1 MGDFRDFAS
10 AALAEAGVELGDGDL
25 DLLAF
30 VNMAF
35 APAMAALDAVDLR
48 ELDPEPALDPSRAP

>member
-30 VNMAF
+30 VNTAF
-35 APAMAALDAVDLR
+35 APAVAALDAVDVR
-48 ELDPEPALDPSRAP
+48 ELEPEPVLDPSRAP